1 MLKVWP
7 TIVNSYIGIMSQ
19 KFLTKSRIN
28 VLILILRNIQWG
40 SRKILRSLFPL
51 NLSVFPKKSTVE
63 RLLKQGGGN
72 AAVKKNKLGTFTS
85 YKLQVVSQ
93 TAKAG
98 AKAFLTL
105 QPGICNLRKLSLT
118 SNRYFL

>member
-1 MLKVWP
+1 MGQPKNP
-7 TIVNSYIGIMSQ
+7 QIFIPIKPQ
-19 KFLTKSRIN
+19 R
-28 VLILILRNIQWG
+28 
-40 SRKILRSLFPL
+40 
-51 NLSVFPKKSTVE
+51 LSEEVYRRE
-63 RLLKQGGGN
+63 IAEAGGGN